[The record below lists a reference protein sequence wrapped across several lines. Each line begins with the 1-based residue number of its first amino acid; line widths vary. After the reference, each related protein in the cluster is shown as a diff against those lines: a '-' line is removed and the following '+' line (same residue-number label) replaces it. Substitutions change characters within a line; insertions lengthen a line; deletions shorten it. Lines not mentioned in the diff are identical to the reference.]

1 MRAQAKLNNCPYPA
15 RKMRLLADMVRGKNV
30 ELALNEL
37 KFHRKRVYAQKL
49 EKLIQSAIANWQ
61 QKNEESSINLE
72 ELFIKEIFVDNARM
86 LKRIQPAP
94 QGRAHRIR
102 KRFNHITVIVDTL
115 FDDEEEV
122 LEDIEEEELEEV
134 VEDAV
139 EVEEEKE
146 DNTSEEQDK

>member
-37 KFHRKRVYAQKL
+37 KFHRKRVYAEKL

-61 QKNEESSINLE
+61 QKNEESSVNLE

-102 KRFNHITVIVDTL
+102 KRFNHITVVVDTL
-115 FDDEEEV
+115 FNDEEDEEIIEDFEEEEV
-122 LEDIEEEELEEV
+122 
-134 VEDAV
+134 EDAI